1 MNTRIASFPLLRL
14 IAIAAMAGGAFPA
27 WSQNAFHTENRDG
40 GQPPRNRV
48 TTLETVVVTGVTPVT
63 PFTFVTDPKKP
74 RQPIPA
80 SDGTDYLRTI
90 PGFSALR
97 NGGSNG
103 DPVLRGMFGSRLNIL
118 TNGSSMPG
126 ACPSRMDSPGS
137 YISPAN
143 FDELTIIKGPQS
155 VLWGPGASAGTI
167 RFDRKAPGFTEP
179 GILFDGNLTGGSW
192 GRHDEVADL
201 AIGNEKFHARI
212 VGNHSHSQDYED
224 GNGNR
229 VPSKWNKWNTD
240 IALGMTPD
248 ADTLIELS
256 AGTGD
261 GKARY
266 AGRGMDGSK
275 FKRESLGL
283 RFERDNIGTTFRK
296 VEAQVYY
303 NYADHVMDNYSLRE
317 FRPGGG
323 MMMPMA
329 SNVDRKT
336 RGGRFALT
344 LDLAQD
350 LELVSG
356 FDFQDS
362 RHSQRRGMGMVP
374 YRSQARV
381 EDARFQ
387 NAGIFGELTW
397 HASEHDRVVAGA
409 RVDHAS
415 ARDRRQSISGG
426 HGMMAQPNPT
436 AGEKREHHL
445 PSGFL
450 RYEHDL
456 ATLPATVYAGIGH
469 VQRFPDYWE
478 LFSPTRGPA
487 GSVNAFDGVQ
497 PEKTTQLDFGA
508 QYRTDRVDAWF
519 SGYAGMIKDFILF
532 DYGPMGMTSQ
542 ARNIDA
548 TIFGG
553 EMGLSY
559 KPSPAWTL
567 GTTVAYAWG
576 RNRSDGQALPQ
587 IPPLEG
593 RLSVNYEQGPW
604 SAGLLWRLV
613 AAQNRY
619 AVNQGNVVS
628 KDFAGSS
635 GFSVLSLNG
644 GYRINKQAQL
654 AFGVDN
660 LFDRTYSEH
669 LNLAG
674 NAGFGYSANTR
685 INEPGRTVWATLSLK
700 Y

>member
-1 MNTRIASFPLLRL
+1 MNTRIALFRPLRL
-14 IAIAAMAGGAFPA
+14 TAVLAVAWGAFPV
-27 WSQNAFHTENRDG
+27 WSQTTSLTENRHVDQASHG
-40 GQPPRNRV
+40 EV
-48 TTLETVVVTGVTPVT
+48 TVLEKVVVTGVAPVT
-63 PFTFVTDPKKP
+63 PLMFVTDPKKP

-80 SDGTDYLRTI
+80 SDGTDYLQTI

-118 TNGSSMPG
+118 TNGTSMPG
-126 ACPSRMDSPGS
+126 ACPSRMDSPSS
-137 YISPAN
+137 YISPTN

-179 GILFDGNLTGGSW
+179 GILFDGSLTGGSW

-201 AIGNEKFHARI
+201 VIGNEKFYARI

-224 GNGNR
+224 GDGNR
-229 VPSKWNKWNTD
+229 VPSKWNKWNAD
-240 IALGMTPD
+240 IALGLTPD
-248 ADTLIELS
+248 ADTMIELS

-261 GKARY
+261 GEARY

-283 RFERDNIGTTFRK
+283 RFEKDNIGSTLRK

-303 NYADHVMDNYSLRE
+303 NYADHVMDNYSLRD
-317 FRPGGG
+317 FAPTP
-323 MMMPMA
+323 MMMMRMA
-329 SNVDRKT
+329 SNVDRET
-336 RGGRFALT
+336 WGGRFALT
-344 LDLAQD
+344 LDLAED

-362 RHSQRRGMGMVP
+362 SHSIRRGMGMMS
-374 YRSQARV
+374 YRSQPRV

-387 NAGIFGELTW
+387 NAGMFGELTW
-397 HASEHDRVVAGA
+397 RASERARVVAGV
-409 RVDHAS
+409 RVDRAS
-415 ARDRRQSISGG
+415 ARDRRQTVGS
-426 HGMMAQPNPT
+426 GMMASPNPT
-436 AGEKREHHL
+436 ADKKRERYL

-450 RYEHDL
+450 RYEHDF

-508 QYRTDRVDAWF
+508 QYRTEKIDAWV
-519 SGYAGMIKDFILF
+519 SGYIGTVKDFILF
-532 DYGPMGMTSQ
+532 DYGPMGMISQ

-567 GTTVAYAWG
+567 GSTVAYAWG
-576 RNRSDGQALPQ
+576 RNRSDSLALPQ

-593 RLSVNYEQGPW
+593 RFSVNYEQGPW
-604 SAGLLWRLV
+604 SAGLLWRVV
-613 AAQNRY
+613 ASQNRY
-619 AVNQGNVVS
+619 AVNQGSVVS
-628 KDFAGSS
+628 KDFDGSS

-644 GYRINKQAQL
+644 GYRVNKQMQL

-660 LFDRTYSEH
+660 LFNRTYSEH

-674 NAGFGYSANTR
+674 NAGFGYAANTR
-685 INEPGRTVWATLSLK
+685 INEPGRTVWATLSMR